1 MAATLAKVESKC
13 KYIVQRLSDTGDQLD
28 KPGDQASAQDT
39 RLRMKI
45 QSQGGRNLLRIN
57 YKL

>member
-39 RLRMKI
+39 RLRM
-45 QSQGGRNLLRIN
+45 IN
-57 YKL
+57 TKSRWTKSPK